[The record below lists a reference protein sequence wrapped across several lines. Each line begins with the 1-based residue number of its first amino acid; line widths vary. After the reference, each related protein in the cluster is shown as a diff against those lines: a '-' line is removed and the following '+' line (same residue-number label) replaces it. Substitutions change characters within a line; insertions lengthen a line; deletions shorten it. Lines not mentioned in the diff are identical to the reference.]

1 MAGLVAPRKLQTRY
15 HGTVTENCRTL
26 RFKGHGFEETREQHY
41 PGAPATTNGCP
52 RWRVG
57 LVCEERPFMSA
68 TKFHARIL
76 ELIRRTSAYLPPD
89 VTQVIEMHRALEQQ
103 GSKANLAL
111 DLVSQNI
118 GLARRLSAPICQ
130 DTGTIT
136 FYVHTPVGFDQLEL
150 EEVCR
155 DAVAEATAKGYL
167 RQNSVESV
175 TGKNTGDNLGPGS
188 PVFHWHQ
195 HQQDSVDVR
204 LVLKGGGC
212 ENMSAQYSLPA
223 TLGGKRCD
231 RDLEGVRGC
240 ILDAV
245 WNAQGKGCGP
255 GFLGVCIGGD
265 RATGYEFAK
274 QQLLRELDD
283 TNPVPELAALEAR
296 ILDEANRLEIG
307 PMGFGGKLTVG
318 SCKVGARNRLPASY
332 FVSVAYMCWAFRR
345 RGVVLDA
352 EGDVIDWL
360 YQAPGEFDRDYSQES
375 TLLDLG
381 VSGQKAISLRTPLRE
396 ADVRRLKAGDIV
408 LLSGTVFTGR
418 DEVHKY
424 LHKGGDLP
432 VLKDGVIYHCGPV
445 VLEENGHYRVMAA
458 GPTTSI
464 REEPYQA
471 DVIQRYGIK
480 AVIGKG
486 GMGPKTLQ
494 ACQEHGC
501 VYLHGIGGAAQIY
514 ARCVERVDNVYLK
527 QFGSPEAVWEMQ
539 VKDFPAVVTM
549 DAHGRSLHQE
559 VADNSKDRLQ
569 GVLAGQKT

>member
-1 MAGLVAPRKLQTRY
+1 
-15 HGTVTENCRTL
+15 
-26 RFKGHGFEETREQHY
+26 
-41 PGAPATTNGCP
+41 
-52 RWRVG
+52 
-57 LVCEERPFMSA
+57 MSSS
-68 TKFHARIL
+68 KFHAQIL
-76 ELIRRTSAYLPPD
+76 ELVRRTSAYLPPD
-89 VTQVIEMHRALEQQ
+89 VSQVIEMHRVLEQR
-103 GSKANLAL
+103 GSKADLAL

-118 GLARRLSAPICQ
+118 GLAKRLSAPICQ

-136 FYVHTPVGFDQLEL
+136 FYVRTPVGFDQLEL
-150 EEVCR
+150 EDVCR

-167 RQNSVESV
+167 RQNSVDSV
-175 TGKNTGDNLGPGS
+175 TGKNTGNNLGPGS

-195 HQQDSVDVR
+195 HRQDTVDVR

-223 TLGGKRCD
+223 TLGGQRCD
-231 RDLEGVRGC
+231 RDLEGVRAC
-240 ILDAV
+240 VLDAV
-245 WNAQGKGCGP
+245 WQAQGKGCGP

-274 QQLLRELDD
+274 EQLLRELDD

-296 ILDEANRLEIG
+296 ILDEANRLDIG

-352 EGDVIDWL
+352 EGDVVEWL
-360 YQAPGEFDRDYSQES
+360 YQAPGEFDRDYAAEEGPA
-375 TLLDLG
+375 LLDLG
-381 VSGQKAISLRTPLRE
+381 VSGKQAIRLQTPLSE
-396 ADVRRLKAGDIV
+396 ADVRKLKAGDIV

-418 DEVHKY
+418 DEVHKH

-432 VLKDGVIYHCGPV
+432 VLRGGVIYHCGPV
-445 VLEENGHYRVMAA
+445 VLEENGTYRVVAA

-471 DVIQRYGIK
+471 GVIERFGVR

-494 ACQEHGC
+494 ACKDHGC

-514 ARCVERVDNVYLK
+514 ARCVESVGNVYLK
-527 QFGSPEAVWEMQ
+527 QFGSPEAVWELR

-559 VADNSKDRLQ
+559 VADESKAHLQ
-569 GVLAGQKT
+569 EVMARA

>member
-1 MAGLVAPRKLQTRY
+1 
-15 HGTVTENCRTL
+15 
-26 RFKGHGFEETREQHY
+26 
-41 PGAPATTNGCP
+41 
-52 RWRVG
+52 
-57 LVCEERPFMSA
+57 MSSS
-68 TKFHARIL
+68 KFHAQIL
-76 ELIRRTSAYLPPD
+76 ELVRRTSAYLPPD
-89 VTQVIEMHRALEQQ
+89 VSQVIEMHRALEQR
-103 GSKANLAL
+103 GSKADLAL

-118 GLARRLSAPICQ
+118 GLAKRLSAPICQ

-136 FYVHTPVGFDQLEL
+136 FYVRTPVGFDQLEL
-150 EEVCR
+150 EDVCR

-167 RQNSVESV
+167 RQNSVDSV
-175 TGKNTGDNLGPGS
+175 TGKNTGNNLGPGS

-195 HQQDSVDVR
+195 HRKDTVDVR

-231 RDLEGVRGC
+231 RDLDGVRAC
-240 ILDAV
+240 VLDAV
-245 WNAQGKGCGP
+245 WQAQGKGCGP

-274 QQLLRELDD
+274 EQLLRELDD

-296 ILDEANRLEIG
+296 ILDEANRLDIG

-352 EGDVIDWL
+352 EGGAVEWL
-360 YQAPGEFDRDYSQES
+360 YHAPGEFDRDYAAEEGPA
-375 TLLDLG
+375 LLDLG
-381 VSGQKAISLRTPLRE
+381 VGGKQAVRLQTPLSE
-396 ADVRRLKAGDIV
+396 ADVRKLKAGDIV

-432 VLKDGVIYHCGPV
+432 VLQGGVIYHCGPV
-445 VLEENGHYRVMAA
+445 VLEENGTYRVMAA

-471 DVIQRYGIK
+471 GVIERFGVR

-486 GMGPKTLQ
+486 GMGLRTLQ
-494 ACQEHGC
+494 ACKDHGC

-514 ARCVERVDNVYLK
+514 ARCVESVGNVYLK
-527 QFGSPEAVWEMQ
+527 QFGSPEAVWELR

-559 VADNSKDRLQ
+559 VADESKAHLQ
-569 GVLAGQKT
+569 EVMARG